1 MMKNKMYIFWLLWF
15 FVLILTV
22 GGLIASIVEDDSTI
36 ERDIAK
42 IIVYFDDFSERIM
55 GEVEKLQRE
64 GR

>member
-1 MMKNKMYIFWLLWF
+1 
-15 FVLILTV
+15 V